1 MPPYFM
7 DAQRGFHPYSIEAGR
22 RKNATREVT
31 VPLKKWLNEH
41 RKNPYPSKAEK
52 TILAIVTQMSM
63 TQVFK
68 NFCEKIRFLF

>member
-1 MPPYFM
+1 MPGYFM
-7 DAQRGFHPYSIEAGR
+7 DAQRSFHPYSMEARR

-31 VPLKKWLNEH
+31 LPLKKWLNEH

-63 TQVFK
+63 TQVKKIFK
-68 NFCEKIRFLF
+68 IIKQKY